1 MKQDHE
7 YGRTYAQRQID
18 RQRNPLRKLI
28 KFFYISRILR
38 HITGPTIDLGCGA
51 GQILERL
58 PSGSLGIEVNP
69 FLVEDLIQRGLRVF
83 SARESQEGFDLSEV
97 TPHEF
102 NTLVLSHV
110 LEHFDNADQVL
121 HRLFRDCVSLGIS
134 TVIIVVPSEAGFR
147 SDSTHKTFIDIDYLR
162 SKSMI
167 ECEGFRMFHH
177 SFFPGNMRFIGKFF
191 VYHELMVVYHFTQE
205 SVSIVNTK
213 YPN

>member
-1 MKQDHE
+1 MKQDYE
-7 YGRTYAQRQID
+7 YGRTYAQKQID

-38 HITGPTIDLGCGA
+38 HVTGPTIDLGCGA

-83 SARESQEGFDLSEV
+83 PAIENQEGFDLSKV
-97 TPHEF
+97 TPYEF

-110 LEHFDNADQVL
+110 LEHFNNADQVL
-121 HRLFRDCVSLGIS
+121 HRLLRDCASLGIS

-147 SDSTHKTFIDIDYLR
+147 SDSTHKTFINMDYLL
-162 SKSMI
+162 SKGMI
-167 ECEGFRMFHH
+167 ECEGFRIVDY
-177 SFFPGNMRFIGKFF
+177 SFFPGNMRFIGKLF
-191 VYHELMVVYHFTQE
+191 VYHELMVVYRTAP
-205 SVSIVNTK
+205 SK
-213 YPN
+213 